1 MRLLL
6 SVKKQSIDV
15 IYLIG
20 IRTHDTWTIYLCIC
34 SWWLFLASIHPSEQI
49 DKISV
54 CLSNNYDFFN
64 SKVYVWNSVS
74 YHSMCDIDICLSEDP
89 LGSFYLSASVTKY
102 YLFDQR
108 FLEHRRRRRQRRA
121 KNRANIFCQTFF
133 VSSKISIRVHHIYLS
148 SLSLSLFIYICL
160 LQSRCTFIILL
171 PLSKQ
176 PRPLSTVHLLVIVYL
191 LPCLSFPCY
200 FNYCLPRFPLYL
212 PTSS

>member
-1 MRLLL
+1 MCGILFHTTVCAISISAYLKTRQVHSIYLLL
-6 SVKKQSIDV
+6 SPNTIF
-15 IYLIG
+15 LI
-20 IRTHDTWTIYLCIC
+20 
-34 SWWLFLASIHPSEQI
+34 
-49 DKISV
+49 
-54 CLSNNYDFFN
+54 NDFW
-64 SKVYVWNSVS
+64 S
-74 YHSMCDIDICLSEDP
+74 
-89 LGSFYLSASVTKY
+89 T
-102 YLFDQR
+102 
-108 FLEHRRRRRQRRA
+108 RRRRRQRA
-121 KNRANIFCQTFF
+121 KNTANIFCQTFF
-133 VSSKISIRVHHIYLS
+133 ASSKISIRVHHIYLS

>member
-108 FLEHRRRRRQRRA
+108 FLEHTTTTTTATSKKYSQHFLS
-121 KNRANIFCQTFF
+121 NFFCLVENIDPG
-133 VSSKISIRVHHIYLS
+133 SSYLLIFS
-148 SLSLSLFIYICL
+148 VSLFIYL
-160 LQSRCTFIILL
+160 Y
-171 PLSKQ
+171 LS
-176 PRPLSTVHLLVIVYL
+176 PSI
-191 LPCLSFPCY
+191 
-200 FNYCLPRFPLYL
+200 PLYIYH
-212 PTSS
+212 SAASQ